1 MKNFIETISL
11 KRSLQLETESVNKK
25 LKLSSHIKSSLTIE
39 KTQERREK
47 RRRKR
52 VYTCP
57 DDTLTEEKFKRDLE
71 NDSLFIH
78 SSSPKKEDGKDS
90 LNHSRDSLSESKKN
104 ISSESNDIENL
115 ENVESLQ
122 DITDSGFNLSSL
134 FREGGK
140 SHNNAFSTF
149 TSLDSTILFTNECK
163 TVSELVTYFDEK
175 NENND

>member
-1 MKNFIETISL
+1 MNFIESIRV
-11 KRSLQLETESVNKK
+11 KRSLHLQTESVNKK
-25 LKLSSHIKSSLTIE
+25 VKLSSHIKTSLTIE

-47 RRRKR
+47 RRR
-52 VYTCP
+52 VYTSP
-57 DDTLTEEKFKRDLE
+57 DDTLTEEKFKRDI
-71 NDSLFIH
+71 IH

-104 ISSESNDIENL
+104 ISSESNDFENL

-134 FREGGK
+134 FREDGK

-149 TSLDSTILFTNECK
+149 TSLDSTCLFTNEIK
-163 TVSELVTYFDEK
+163 TVSELVSYFDEK

>member
-1 MKNFIETISL
+1 MNFIETIRV
-11 KRSLQLETESVNKK
+11 KRSLHLQTESVNKK
-25 LKLSSHIKSSLTIE
+25 VKLSSHIKTSLTIE

-47 RRRKR
+47 RRR
-52 VYTCP
+52 VYTSP
-57 DDTLTEEKFKRDLE
+57 DDTLTEEKFKRDI
-71 NDSLFIH
+71 IH

-134 FREGGK
+134 FREDGK
-140 SHNNAFSTF
+140 SHNNAFSTY
-149 TSLDSTILFTNECK
+149 TSLDSTCLFTNECK

>member
-1 MKNFIETISL
+1 MNFIETIRV
-11 KRSLQLETESVNKK
+11 KRSLHLQTESVNKK
-25 LKLSSHIKSSLTIE
+25 VKLSSHIKTSLTIE

-47 RRRKR
+47 RRR
-52 VYTCP
+52 VYTSP
-57 DDTLTEEKFKRDLE
+57 DDTLTEEKFKRELE

-134 FREGGK
+134 FREDGK

-149 TSLDSTILFTNECK
+149 TSLDSTCLFTNEIK
-163 TVSELVTYFDEK
+163 TVSELVSYFDEK